1 MPINKSMRRVLKAL
15 SFDEIEVE
23 ASRHLANLKAI
34 DPMRIFHKTVD
45 YQIYNGDYEVPVRI
59 YLPKEGEPEDLP
71 IILFFHGGG
80 WVTESIDN
88 YERVCAR
95 MAQATNHMVISV
107 GYRLAPEHK
116 FPTGLMDCYAVAK
129 AVYTERE
136 VFQKASDD
144 IVLMGDSAGGNL
156 TAAIS
161 LMARDKGEF
170 RPKKQVLIYPALY
183 GDYSENSPFPSV
195 RKYGSDYLLTAGKM
209 RDYINLYASD
219 EKDKGNKYFAPL
231 LETNYSDQPQTLILT
246 AEYDPLR
253 DEAEAYG
260 KRLKEAGNQVEVHRI
275 KDALHGYF
283 ALGIKYYHV
292 KESFDLINHFLEE
305 DSEHV

>member
-116 FPTGLMDCYAVAK
+116 FPTGLMDCYA
-129 AVYTERE
+129 
-136 VFQKASDD
+136 
-144 IVLMGDSAGGNL
+144 
-156 TAAIS
+156 
-161 LMARDKGEF
+161 
-170 RPKKQVLIYPALY
+170 LY
-183 GDYSENSPFPSV
+183 
-195 RKYGSDYLLTAGKM
+195 L
-209 RDYINLYASD
+209 
-219 EKDKGNKYFAPL
+219 
-231 LETNYSDQPQTLILT
+231 
-246 AEYDPLR
+246 
-253 DEAEAYG
+253 
-260 KRLKEAGNQVEVHRI
+260 
-275 KDALHGYF
+275 
-283 ALGIKYYHV
+283 
-292 KESFDLINHFLEE
+292 
-305 DSEHV
+305 